1 MPPKLCLYK
10 KADQKIPKQFNLF
23 NREFHLKIK
32 TITGSQPD
40 NKKKWKIVPR
50 FQHTKAYETLKLCNK
65 NHIEHPHRSV
75 APTIKLYTL
84 NY

>member
-1 MPPKLCLYK
+1 MPPKLFLYK

-40 NKKKWKIVPR
+40 NKKKMKNSSKIPTY
-50 FQHTKAYETLKLCNK
+50 QSLWNPETL
-65 NHIEHPHRSV
+65 
-75 APTIKLYTL
+75 
-84 NY
+84 